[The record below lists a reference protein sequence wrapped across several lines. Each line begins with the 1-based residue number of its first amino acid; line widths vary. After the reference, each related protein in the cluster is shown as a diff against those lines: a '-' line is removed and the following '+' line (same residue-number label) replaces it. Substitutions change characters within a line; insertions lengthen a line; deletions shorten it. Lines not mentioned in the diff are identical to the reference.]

1 MKTHYPKIFEPITV
15 KRMTIRN
22 RIAMTP
28 MGTNYGET
36 SGEMS
41 NRHMNYYSLRAKGGV
56 GLIILENANVEYPVG
71 SNGTS
76 QIRIDHDSFMPR
88 YYQLVENL
96 HKNGATVAIQINHA
110 GASASSARTGMET
123 VSSSNIPTKVG
134 GEVPRPMTREEILH
148 TVKKYGEAA
157 KRVQAIGFDAVE
169 IHCGHSYLMSQ
180 FISPYYNKRTDEFG
194 GSMENRLRF
203 PRMVL
208 EEVRRQVGP
217 WFPIIVRVSA
227 EERVPGGN
235 TLEDTLKYLEYLD
248 EFVDIYDVSCGL
260 NPSLQYQIDSNF
272 LPDGWR
278 AYQARAVKEKFGK
291 PVINAGN
298 YRDPAVVEK
307 VLESGD
313 VDIVGMGRG
322 LIADPEWV
330 NKVKNGEEDMLRKC
344 ISCNVGCAG
353 NRIGVNRPIRCTV
366 NPAVPEGDVYKKLKV
381 KKNCNVVVVGAGTA
395 GMEAACTAAEV
406 GCNVFVLEK
415 QDHIGGL
422 SSFISDLP
430 SKSRMKD
437 FPTYLER
444 RAAKLPNLYLF
455 LNTEATLD
463 KIKTFKPDVVVNAT
477 GSVPLVP
484 PIPGLR
490 ENIAA
495 GNVSTIFDMINDVNA
510 GKYPEEACKGKKVV
524 VMGGGSVGLDV
535 VEYFAPRGAECSIV
549 DMLPQIGMMADP
561 ITKCSM
567 RETHDTYGVKEY
579 VNTALQEVKGN
590 AFVVKTP
597 EGNIEELTF
606 DLGFNCLGMRANNPI
621 LEALEQEFGG
631 TDTVVYNIGDS
642 VRARRIMEGTM
653 DGRAIL
659 NVLENQGY
667 LDSLDEIR

>member
-484 PIPGLR
+484 PIPGLK

-579 VNTALQEVKGN
+579 VNTALQEVKEN

-597 EGNIEELTF
+597 EGKIEELTF

>member
-1 MKTHYPKIFEPITV
+1 MKTNYPHIFQPITV

-110 GASASSARTGMET
+110 GASASSARTGVET
-123 VSSSNIPTKVG
+123 VSSSNVPTKVG

-260 NPSLQYQIDSNF
+260 NPSLHYQIDSNF

-278 AYQARAVKEKFGK
+278 SYQARAVKEKFGK

-307 VLESGD
+307 VLASGD

-330 NKVKNGEEDMLRKC
+330 NKVKYGEEDMLRKC

-415 QDHIGGL
+415 EDHIGGL

-437 FPTYLER
+437 FPIYLER

-455 LNTEATLD
+455 LNTEATTD
-463 KIKTFKPDVVVNAT
+463 KIKTFKPDIVVNAT

-484 PIPGLR
+484 PIPGLK

-495 GNVSTIFDMINDVNA
+495 GNVSTIFDMIQDVKA
-510 GKYPEEACKGKKVV
+510 GKYPDEVCKGKKVV

-579 VNTALQEVKGN
+579 VNTALQEVKEN

-606 DLGFNCLGMRANNPI
+606 DLGFNCLGMRSNNPI
-621 LEALEQEFGG
+621 LETLEKEFDG

-659 NVLENQGY
+659 NVLENQGF

>member
-208 EEVRRQVGP
+208 KEVRRQVGP

-260 NPSLQYQIDSNF
+260 NPSLHYQIDSNF

-484 PIPGLR
+484 PIPGLK

-579 VNTALQEVKGN
+579 VNTALQEVKEN